1 MYAVPCTRFLEIK
14 YHDWR
19 DPIYMS
25 IESVSVESI
34 MTRDVKCVN
43 ERQSVKAVA
52 SIMSTNNIGSVII
65 VTKNEDV
72 PIGIITETDI
82 VRVAGITENFLPHL
96 LAIDIMSKPVIPI
109 YVGSSILDAI
119 QTMKLNNVRR
129 LPVLDRRAK
138 MVGIITDKDVFRA
151 IINSES
157 LVSSIIER
165 ATIEHRPIYQRL
177 SEFMIG
183 EIVLPQGSNAN

>member
-25 IESVSVESI
+25 IEAVSVESI
-34 MTRDVKCVN
+34 MTRGVKCVN

-52 SIMSTNNIGSVII
+52 SIMSTNNIGSVI
-65 VTKNEDV
+65 VTENEDV
-72 PIGIITETDI
+72 PVGIITETDI
-82 VRVAGITENFLPHL
+82 VRIAGLTEAFLPHL

-109 YVGSSILDAI
+109 YVGSSIQDAI

-129 LPVLDRRAK
+129 LPVLDKGAR
-138 MVGIITDKDVFRA
+138 MVGIITDKDIFRA
-151 IINSES
+151 IINSQS
-157 LVSSIIER
+157 LVSSIIES

-183 EIVLPQGSNAN
+183 EMVLPQGSNAN

>member
-25 IESVSVESI
+25 IEAVSVESI
-34 MTRDVKCVN
+34 MTRGVKCVN

-52 SIMSTNNIGSVII
+52 STMSTNNIGSVI
-65 VTKNEDV
+65 VTENEDV
-72 PIGIITETDI
+72 PVGIITETDI
-82 VRVAGITENFLPHL
+82 VRIAGLTEAFLPHL

-109 YVGSSILDAI
+109 YVGSSIQDAI

-129 LPVLDRRAK
+129 LPVLDKGAK
-138 MVGIITDKDVFRA
+138 MVGIITDKDIFRA

-157 LVSSIIER
+157 LVSSIIES
-165 ATIEHRPIYQRL
+165 ATIEHRPMYQRL

-183 EIVLPQGSNAN
+183 EMVLPQGSNAN

>member
-25 IESVSVESI
+25 IEAVSVESI
-34 MTRDVKCVN
+34 MTRGVKCVN

-52 SIMSTNNIGSVII
+52 SIMSTNNIGSVI
-65 VTKNEDV
+65 VTENEDV
-72 PIGIITETDI
+72 PVGIITETDI
-82 VRVAGITENFLPHL
+82 VRIAGLTEAFLPHL

-109 YVGSSILDAI
+109 YVGSSIQDAI

-129 LPVLDRRAK
+129 LPVLDQRAK
-138 MVGIITDKDVFRA
+138 MVGIITDKDIFRA
-151 IINSES
+151 IINSQS
-157 LVSSIIER
+157 LVSSIIES

-183 EIVLPQGSNAN
+183 EMVLPQGSNAN

>member
-25 IESVSVESI
+25 IEVVSVESI
-34 MTRDVKCVN
+34 MTRGVKCVN

-52 SIMSTNNIGSVII
+52 SIMSTNNIGSVI
-65 VTKNEDV
+65 VTENEDV
-72 PIGIITETDI
+72 PVGIITETDI
-82 VRVAGITENFLPHL
+82 VRIAGLTEAFLPHL

-109 YVGSSILDAI
+109 YVGSSIQDAI

-138 MVGIITDKDVFRA
+138 MVGIITDKDIFRA
-151 IINSES
+151 IINSQS
-157 LVSSIIER
+157 LVSSIIES

-183 EIVLPQGSNAN
+183 EMVLPQGSNAN

>member
-25 IESVSVESI
+25 IEAVSVESI
-34 MTRDVKCVN
+34 MTRGVKCVN
-43 ERQSVKAVA
+43 ERQSVKAVV
-52 SIMSTNNIGSVII
+52 SIMSTNNIGSVI
-65 VTKNEDV
+65 VTENEDV
-72 PIGIITETDI
+72 PVGIITETDI
-82 VRVAGITENFLPHL
+82 VRIAGLTEAFLPHL

-109 YVGSSILDAI
+109 YVGSSIQDAI

-138 MVGIITDKDVFRA
+138 MVGIITDKDIFRA
-151 IINSES
+151 IINSQS
-157 LVSSIIER
+157 LVSSIIES

-183 EIVLPQGSNAN
+183 EMVLPQGSNAN

>member
-25 IESVSVESI
+25 IEAVSVESI
-34 MTRDVKCVN
+34 MTRGVKCVN

-52 SIMSTNNIGSVII
+52 SIMSTNNIGSVI
-65 VTKNEDV
+65 VTENEDV
-72 PIGIITETDI
+72 PVGIITETDI
-82 VRVAGITENFLPHL
+82 VRIAGLTEAFLPHL

-109 YVGSSILDAI
+109 YVGSSIQDAI

-129 LPVLDRRAK
+129 LPVLDKGAK
-138 MVGIITDKDVFRA
+138 MVGIITDKDIFRA
-151 IINSES
+151 IINSQS
-157 LVSSIIER
+157 LVSSIIES

-183 EIVLPQGSNAN
+183 EMVLPQGSNAN

>member
-25 IESVSVESI
+25 IEAVSVESI
-34 MTRDVKCVN
+34 MTRGVKCVN

-52 SIMSTNNIGSVII
+52 SIMSTNNIGSVI
-65 VTKNEDV
+65 VTENEDV
-72 PIGIITETDI
+72 PVGIITETDI
-82 VRVAGITENFLPHL
+82 VRIAGLTEAFLPHL

-109 YVGSSILDAI
+109 YVGSSIQDAI

-129 LPVLDRRAK
+129 LPVLDKGAK
-138 MVGIITDKDVFRA
+138 MVGIITDKDIFRA
-151 IINSES
+151 IINSQS
-157 LVSSIIER
+157 LVSSIIES

-183 EIVLPQGSNAN
+183 EMFLPRGSNAN

>member
-1 MYAVPCTRFLEIK
+1 MFAVPCTRFLEIG

-25 IESVSVESI
+25 IEAVSVESI
-34 MTRDVKCVN
+34 MTRGVKCVN

-52 SIMSTNNIGSVII
+52 SIMSTKNIGSVI
-65 VTKNEDV
+65 VTENEDV
-72 PIGIITETDI
+72 PVGIITETDI
-82 VRVAGITENFLPHL
+82 VRIAGLTEAFLPHL

-109 YVGSSILDAI
+109 YVGSSIQDAI

-129 LPVLDRRAK
+129 LPVLDQRAK
-138 MVGIITDKDVFRA
+138 MVGIITDKDIFRA
-151 IINSES
+151 IINSQS
-157 LVSSIIER
+157 LVSSIIES

-183 EIVLPQGSNAN
+183 EMVLPQGSNAN

>member
-25 IESVSVESI
+25 IEAVSVESI
-34 MTRDVKCVN
+34 MTRGVKCVDQ
-43 ERQSVKAVA
+43 RQSVKAVA
-52 SIMSTNNIGSVII
+52 SIMSTNNIGSVI
-65 VTKNEDV
+65 VTENEDV
-72 PIGIITETDI
+72 PVGIITETDI
-82 VRVAGITENFLPHL
+82 VRIAGLTEAFLPHL

-109 YVGSSILDAI
+109 YVESSIQDAI
-119 QTMKLNNVRR
+119 QTMRLNNVRR

-138 MVGIITDKDVFRA
+138 MVGIITDKDIFRA
-151 IINSES
+151 IINSQL
-157 LVSSIIER
+157 LVSSIIEG

-177 SEFMIG
+177 SEFMIA
-183 EIVLPQGSNAN
+183 EMVLPQGSNAN

>member
-25 IESVSVESI
+25 IEAVSVESI
-34 MTRDVKCVN
+34 MTRGVKCVN

-52 SIMSTNNIGSVII
+52 STMSTNNIGSVI
-65 VTKNEDV
+65 VTENEDV
-72 PIGIITETDI
+72 PVGIITETDI
-82 VRVAGITENFLPHL
+82 VRIAGLTEAFLPHL

-109 YVGSSILDAI
+109 YVGSSIQDAI

-129 LPVLDRRAK
+129 LPVLDKGAK
-138 MVGIITDKDVFRA
+138 MVGIITDKDIFRA
-151 IINSES
+151 IINSQS
-157 LVSSIIER
+157 LVSSIIES

-183 EIVLPQGSNAN
+183 EMVLPQGSNAN

>member
-25 IESVSVESI
+25 IEAVSVESI
-34 MTRDVKCVN
+34 MTRGVKCVN

-52 SIMSTNNIGSVII
+52 SIMSTNNIGSVI
-65 VTKNEDV
+65 VTENEDV
-72 PIGIITETDI
+72 PVGIITETDI
-82 VRVAGITENFLPHL
+82 VRIAGLTEAFLPHL

-109 YVGSSILDAI
+109 YVGSSIQDAI

-138 MVGIITDKDVFRA
+138 MVGIITDKDIFRA
-151 IINSES
+151 IINSQS
-157 LVSSIIER
+157 LVSSIIES

-183 EIVLPQGSNAN
+183 EMVLPQGSNAN

>member
-25 IESVSVESI
+25 IEAVSVESI
-34 MTRDVKCVN
+34 MTRGVKCVN

-52 SIMSTNNIGSVII
+52 SIMSTNNIGSVI
-65 VTKNEDV
+65 VTENEDV
-72 PIGIITETDI
+72 PVGIITETDI
-82 VRVAGITENFLPHL
+82 VRIAGLTEAFLPHL

-109 YVGSSILDAI
+109 YVGSSIQDAI
-119 QTMKLNNVRR
+119 QTMKLKNVRR

-138 MVGIITDKDVFRA
+138 LVGIITDKDIFRA
-151 IINSES
+151 IINSQS
-157 LVSSIIER
+157 LASSITESV
-165 ATIEHRPIYQRL
+165 TIEYRPIYERL

-183 EIVLPQGSNAN
+183 EMVLPQGSNAN

>member
-25 IESVSVESI
+25 IEAVSVESI
-34 MTRDVKCVN
+34 MTRGVKCVN

-52 SIMSTNNIGSVII
+52 SIMSTNNIGSVI
-65 VTKNEDV
+65 VTENEDV
-72 PIGIITETDI
+72 PVGIITETDI
-82 VRVAGITENFLPHL
+82 VRIAGLTEAFLPHL

-109 YVGSSILDAI
+109 YVGSSIQDAI

-138 MVGIITDKDVFRA
+138 MVGIITDKDIFRA
-151 IINSES
+151 IINSQS
-157 LVSSIIER
+157 LVSSIIES

-177 SEFMIG
+177 SEFMIR
-183 EIVLPQGSNAN
+183 EMVLPQGSNAN

>member
-25 IESVSVESI
+25 IEAVSVESI
-34 MTRDVKCVN
+34 MTRGVKCVN

-52 SIMSTNNIGSVII
+52 SIMSTNNIGSVI
-65 VTKNEDV
+65 VTENEDV
-72 PIGIITETDI
+72 PVGIITETDI
-82 VRVAGITENFLPHL
+82 VRIAGITEAFLPHL

-109 YVGSSILDAI
+109 YVGSSIQDAI

-138 MVGIITDKDVFRA
+138 MVGIITDKDIFRA
-151 IINSES
+151 IINSQS
-157 LVSSIIER
+157 LVSSIIES

-183 EIVLPQGSNAN
+183 EMVLPQGSNAN

>member
-25 IESVSVESI
+25 IEAVSVESI
-34 MTRDVKCVN
+34 MTRGVKCVN
-43 ERQSVKAVA
+43 ERQSVKAVV
-52 SIMSTNNIGSVII
+52 SIMSTNNIGSVI
-65 VTKNEDV
+65 VTENEDV
-72 PIGIITETDI
+72 PVGIITETDI
-82 VRVAGITENFLPHL
+82 VRIAGLTEAFLPHL

-109 YVGSSILDAI
+109 YVGSSIQDAI

-138 MVGIITDKDVFRA
+138 IVGIITDKDIFRA
-151 IINSES
+151 IINSQS
-157 LVSSIIER
+157 LVSSIIES

-183 EIVLPQGSNAN
+183 EMVLPQGSNAN

>member
-25 IESVSVESI
+25 IETVSVESI
-34 MTRDVKCVN
+34 MARGVKCVN

-52 SIMSTNNIGSVII
+52 SIMSTNNIGSVI
-65 VTKNEDV
+65 VTENEDV
-72 PIGIITETDI
+72 PVGIITETDI
-82 VRVAGITENFLPHL
+82 VRIAGITENFLPHL

-109 YVGSSILDAI
+109 YIGSSILDAI

-138 MVGIITDKDVFRA
+138 MVGIITDKDIFRA

-157 LVSSIIER
+157 LVSSIIES
-165 ATIEHRPIYQRL
+165 ATIEHRPMYQRL

-183 EIVLPQGSNAN
+183 EMVLPQGNNAT

>member
-25 IESVSVESI
+25 IEAVSVESI
-34 MTRDVKCVN
+34 MTRGVKCVN
-43 ERQSVKAVA
+43 GRQSVKAVA
-52 SIMSTNNIGSVII
+52 SIMSTNNIGSVI
-65 VTKNEDV
+65 VTENEDV
-72 PIGIITETDI
+72 PVGIITETDI
-82 VRVAGITENFLPHL
+82 VRIAGLTEAFLPHL

-109 YVGSSILDAI
+109 YVGSSIQDAI

-129 LPVLDRRAK
+129 LPVLDKGAK
-138 MVGIITDKDVFRA
+138 MVGIITDKDIFRA
-151 IINSES
+151 IINSQS
-157 LVSSIIER
+157 LVSSIIES

-183 EIVLPQGSNAN
+183 EMALPQGSNAN

>member
-25 IESVSVESI
+25 IEAVSVESI
-34 MTRDVKCVN
+34 MTRGVKCVD

-52 SIMSTNNIGSVII
+52 SIMSTNNIGSVI
-65 VTKNEDV
+65 VTENEDV
-72 PIGIITETDI
+72 PVGIITETDI
-82 VRVAGITENFLPHL
+82 VRIAGLTEAFLPHL

-109 YVGSSILDAI
+109 YVGSSIQDAI

-129 LPVLDRRAK
+129 LPVLDKGAK
-138 MVGIITDKDVFRA
+138 MVGIITDKDIFRA
-151 IINSES
+151 IINSQS
-157 LVSSIIER
+157 LVSSIIES

-183 EIVLPQGSNAN
+183 EMVLPQGSNAN

>member
-25 IESVSVESI
+25 IEAVSVESI
-34 MTRDVKCVN
+34 MTRGVKCVN

-52 SIMSTNNIGSVII
+52 SIMSTNNIGSVI
-65 VTKNEDV
+65 VTENEEV
-72 PIGIITETDI
+72 PVGIITETDI
-82 VRVAGITENFLPHL
+82 VRIAGLTEAFLPHL

-109 YVGSSILDAI
+109 YVGSSIQDAI

-129 LPVLDRRAK
+129 LPVLDKGAK
-138 MVGIITDKDVFRA
+138 MVGIITDKDIFRA
-151 IINSES
+151 IINSQS
-157 LVSSIIER
+157 LVSSIIES

-183 EIVLPQGSNAN
+183 EMVLPQGSNAN

>member
-25 IESVSVESI
+25 IEAVSVESI

-43 ERQSVKAVA
+43 EGQSVKAVA
-52 SIMSTNNIGSVII
+52 SIMSTNNIGSVI

-72 PIGIITETDI
+72 PVGIITETDI
-82 VRVAGITENFLPHL
+82 VRIAGITENFLPHL
-96 LAIDIMSKPVIPI
+96 RAIDIMSKPVIPI

-138 MVGIITDKDVFRA
+138 LVGLITDKDVFRA

-157 LVSSIIER
+157 LVSSIIES
-165 ATIEHRPIYQRL
+165 ATIEHRPVYQRL

-183 EIVLPQGSNAN
+183 EMVLPQGSNAN

>member
-25 IESVSVESI
+25 IEAVSVESI
-34 MTRDVKCVN
+34 MTRGVKCVN

-52 SIMSTNNIGSVII
+52 SIMSTNNIGSVI
-65 VTKNEDV
+65 VTENEDV
-72 PIGIITETDI
+72 PVGIITETDI
-82 VRVAGITENFLPHL
+82 VRIAGITENFLPHL

-138 MVGIITDKDVFRA
+138 MVGIITDKDIFRA

-157 LVSSIIER
+157 LVSSIIES
-165 ATIEHRPIYQRL
+165 ATIEHRPMYQRL

-183 EIVLPQGSNAN
+183 EMVLPQGNNAT